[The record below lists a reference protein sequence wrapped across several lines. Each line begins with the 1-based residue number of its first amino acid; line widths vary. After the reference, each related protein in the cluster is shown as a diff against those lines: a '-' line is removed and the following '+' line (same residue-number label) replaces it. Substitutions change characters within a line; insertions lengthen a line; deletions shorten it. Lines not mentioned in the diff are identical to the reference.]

1 MITFADLL
9 QGVIFF
15 CVTLVALALFV
26 LLVG

>member
-15 CVTLVALALFV
+15 CVTLIALTSFV